1 MKNILF
7 RLIGYIGFSALVC
20 TIHAQWTPT
29 GGPRGGD
36 IDLLVAH
43 GDTVIA
49 RSGCRPVYI
58 STDNGE
64 SWSAMES
71 ELPDG
76 GCPTSFAISVSGIFA
91 GRRMGGGMYR
101 TDDKGKNWTPIMS
114 GLPDTAIYAIAAND
128 STVFIATL
136 TGIFRST
143 DNGSTWNAA
152 VSGLPDN
159 LNMVASCLTAN
170 GSSVFAGTQSGYF
183 RSTDNGVTWSAINF
197 PDNLSIYSLAIN
209 GTTLFARTYRG
220 VYRSSDNGSSWSS
233 VNFGLEDSVGLKH
246 LAMSGTT
253 VFVGSLLNF
262 YRSMDSGKTLTA
274 LDYGPTTSY
283 LTALAANGTTVFI
296 GTRGAGIFR
305 STDNGTNWNA
315 SDSGINYLPIPA
327 LAAIG
332 STIFA
337 GSNGGV
343 FRRARNGASWT
354 PENLGGTFEFLSS
367 LAATGNAL
375 YAGTNKCLYCLKD
388 SGFTWTKGDNLPI
401 ESLVASG
408 SYCIA
413 SRTYSTN
420 DHGTLLFYGNLYR
433 SGDDGA
439 SWTNVLLDFSAQRV
453 SLIAM
458 GTKILAVGS
467 LIHNNEHIQR
477 STVYHST
484 DTGATWKTL
493 GSTGPIISLAV
504 IDSLMFAGTYRC
516 ENSTQCARVLVSTDS
531 GVTWSP
537 SDSGLSGNTNVNT
550 LAVHGGTVF
559 AGTSSGIY
567 FSTNRGKSWQPAT
580 DGFPAGDTVLS
591 FTACDSTVYAGT
603 SHSGIWRKTIPGSM
617 VMLNDTPLGEL
628 LRRTAFSMGISTRSG
643 RTAIIDFTLPASKR
657 VTVNIYDLSGSKIAT
672 IIDNYLKKGTHR
684 LFWDTHTIANGFYT
698 LRLIAGSRTVTKSI
712 PVLR

>member
-36 IDLLVAH
+36 IYLLVAH

-49 RSGCRPVYI
+49 RSGCSPVYI

-76 GCPTSFAISVSGIFA
+76 GCPTSFAISECGIFA
-91 GRRMGGGMYR
+91 GRKMDGGLYR
-101 TDDKGKNWTPIMS
+101 TVDKGKSWTPIMY
-114 GLPDTAIYAIAAND
+114 GLPDTVIYSIATND
-128 STVFIATL
+128 STVFVATHS
-136 TGIFRST
+136 GIFRST

-152 VSGLPDN
+152 VSGLPDS
-159 LNMVASCLTAN
+159 LNMVASCLAAN
-170 GSSVFAGTQSGYF
+170 GGTVFAGTQSGYF
-183 RSTDNGVTWSAINF
+183 RSTDNGVTWSTISF
-197 PDNLSIYSLAIN
+197 PDNISIYSLAVN
-209 GTTLFARTYRG
+209 DTTLFASTYEG
-220 VYRSSDNGSSWSS
+220 IYRSTDNGSSWSS
-233 VNFGLEDSVGLKH
+233 VNSGLEDNVCLEH

-253 VFVGSLLNF
+253 VFVGSPWNF
-262 YRSMDSGKTLTA
+262 YRSMDSGKTWTA

-283 LTALAANGTTVFI
+283 LTALAANSTTVFV

-305 STDNGTNWNA
+305 STDNGKSWTT
-315 SDSGINYLPIPA
+315 SDSGIRYLPIPA

-337 GSNGGV
+337 GSNSGV
-343 FRRARNGASWT
+343 FRLDGNHTTWM
-354 PENLGGTFEFLSS
+354 PENLGGKFEFLSS
-367 LAATGNAL
+367 LAAKGSAL
-375 YAGTNKCLYCLKD
+375 YAGTNKGLYCSKD
-388 SGFTWTKGDNLPI
+388 SGSKWTKGDNLRI
-401 ESLVASG
+401 ESLVTSG

-413 SRTYSTN
+413 SSTYSTN
-420 DHGTLLFYGNLYR
+420 ENGTLLFYGNLYR

-439 SWTNVLLDFSAQRV
+439 SWTNVLSNFSAQRV
-453 SLIAM
+453 SLITM

-467 LIHNNEHIQR
+467 LIHDNEHIQR

-493 GSTGPIISLAV
+493 GSTVPIISLAV
-504 IDSLMFAGTYRC
+504 IDSLIFAGTYMC
-516 ENSTQCARVLVSTDS
+516 ENPTQCARVLVSTDS

-559 AGTSSGIY
+559 AGTSTGIY

-580 DGFPAGDTVLS
+580 DGFPVGDTVLS

-617 VMLNDTPLGEL
+617 VMRNDTPHYEL
-628 LRRTAFSMGISTRSG
+628 LRRTTFSMGISTRSA
-643 RTAIIDFTLPASKR
+643 RTAIIDFTLPASNQ
-657 VTVNIYDLSGSKIAT
+657 VTINIFDISGSKIST
-672 IIDNYLKKGTHR
+672 IIDNYLMQGTHR
-684 LFWDTHTIANGFYT
+684 LFWDTHTVANGCYT
-698 LRLIAGSRTVTKSI
+698 LRLLVGSMAVTKSI